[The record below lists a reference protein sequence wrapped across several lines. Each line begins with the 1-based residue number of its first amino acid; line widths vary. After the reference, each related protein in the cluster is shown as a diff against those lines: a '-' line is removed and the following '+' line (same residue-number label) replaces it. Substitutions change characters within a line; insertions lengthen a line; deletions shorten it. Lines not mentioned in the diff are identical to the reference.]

1 MHHTW
6 ASALKSPSASKHSA
20 TASAPREVLTRVTH
34 VRVPRESVAL
44 RRVRGAHVVLS
55 PRRHA
60 GTCTNM
66 QNLAVIA
73 GTRHK
78 AAAAHRHRGAIEE
91 AAAWSFARL
100 RKNRQDNVRLN
111 MMVVSREHHAM
122 A

>member
-91 AAAWSFARL
+91 AAACSAGAL
-100 RKNRQDNVRLN
+100 LVCGKIDKT
-111 MMVVSREHHAM
+111 MSD
-122 A
+122 